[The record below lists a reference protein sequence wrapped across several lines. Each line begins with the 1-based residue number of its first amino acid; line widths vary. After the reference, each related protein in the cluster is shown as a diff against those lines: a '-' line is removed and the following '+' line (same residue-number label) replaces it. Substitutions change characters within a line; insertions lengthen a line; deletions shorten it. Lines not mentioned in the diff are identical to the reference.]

1 VIEDWENQ
9 FEKYLRQQVLKEQED
24 PLERWG
30 VDETM
35 MARQQNEIMEKI
47 QQRKSQPKTTMELL
61 AENWRSFTETRG
73 WF

>member
-1 VIEDWENQ
+1 MIEDWENQ

-47 QQRKSQPKTTMELL
+47 QQRKAQPKTTMELL